1 MSNEKLYLKL
11 TNQSLDLYNDETH
24 QWNNNDIEVEYELYM
39 ELATISIR
47 EYLQSEVDVEFL
59 YEKQIVML
67 ASHLHSIHNMTV
79 ACDSNT
85 GIKSISSNGRSVVFM
100 DSNEVSNLV
109 AIPQYIKDML
119 PKPKRVR
126 VW

>member
-11 TNQSLDLYNDETH
+11 TNQSLDLYNEETY
-24 QWNNNDIEVEYELYM
+24 QWTNQEIESEYELYM

-47 EYLQSEVDVEFL
+47 EYLKSDCDVEFL
-59 YEKQIVML
+59 YERQIIML
-67 ASHLHSIHNMTV
+67 ASHLHSVHNMTV

-100 DSNEVSNLV
+100 DSKEVSELV

-126 VW
+126 MW

>member
-11 TNQSLDLYNDETH
+11 TNQSLDLYNEETS
-24 QWNNNDIEVEYELYM
+24 QWNNADTQSEYELYM
-39 ELATISIR
+39 DMATELVRT
-47 EYLQSEVDVEFL
+47 YLRTEEDVEFL
-59 YEKQIVML
+59 YVKQIVML
-67 ASHLHSIHNMTV
+67 ASHLQSIHKMTV

-100 DSNEVSNLV
+100 DSNEVSNLE

>member
-11 TNQSLDLYNDETH
+11 TNQSLDLYNEETS
-24 QWNNNDIEVEYELYM
+24 QWKNTDSQSEYELYM
-39 ELATISIR
+39 DMATELIR
-47 EYLQSEVDVEFL
+47 TYLRTEEDVEFL

-67 ASHLHSIHNMTV
+67 ASHLQSIHKITV

-100 DSNEVSNLV
+100 DSNEVSNLD
-109 AIPQYIKDML
+109 AIPRYIKDML

>member
-11 TNQSLDLYNDETH
+11 TNQSLDLYNEETS
-24 QWNNNDIEVEYELYM
+24 QWNNADTQSEYELYM
-39 ELATISIR
+39 DMATELIR
-47 EYLQSEVDVEFL
+47 TYLRTEEDVEFL
-59 YEKQIVML
+59 YVKQIVML
-67 ASHLHSIHNMTV
+67 ASHLQSIHKMTV

-100 DSNEVSNLV
+100 DSNEVSNLE